1 MLTILIGY
9 FGESVPFNSG
19 LITVVKGH
27 GHYFSGYPGNTG
39 VQPISRE
46 NETIEQILETN
57 GNGII
62 LIRNPY
68 HVIVGYRHQL
78 LAPGHTEHA
87 KASAFIGKGRIYGLC
102 ILYLF
107 DNTKSKVCLRVIL
120 YFLSYRME

>member
-1 MLTILIGY
+1 MLIIITGY

-19 LITVVKGH
+19 IITVVKGH

-46 NETIEQILETN
+46 NETVEQILETN
-57 GNGII
+57 GNAII

-87 KASAFIGKGRIYGLC
+87 KASAFIGKGRILWPMYPV
-102 ILYLF
+102 F
-107 DNTKSKVCLRVIL
+107 V
-120 YFLSYRME
+120 